1 MSDTASAWQDTSLTP
16 RERAERLVEGMTLE
30 QKIAQLHGAM
40 ETIDIYAMSAQAAE
54 SGENLDQL
62 AAQIQ
67 IERHVTA
74 IEELGIPR
82 FRITNGPVGVGMG
95 DGTPSPPATS
105 LPMTIG
111 LAAGFDP
118 DLAHAYG
125 DIIGSETAT
134 LGQHVLEG
142 PGVCLHRT
150 TLAGRNFEYFSEDP
164 YLSGV
169 MGVAVTK
176 AIQAHDVI
184 AMAKHY
190 VLNDQEHER
199 FRASVEVDEHVMREL
214 YLLPFEMLVKD
225 AEIAAIMSS
234 YNRVRGVY
242 ATEYRYTLT
251 DILRTEWGF
260 EGYVQ
265 SDFWS
270 SRSSAPSL
278 NAGMDH
284 EMPDAKWLNETNVK
298 AALSD
303 TSLEIETVDRALVRR
318 YTQMFRF
325 GQFERPYQPGEIDAQ
340 AHGAISRTIGSQ
352 IAVLLKNEGRLAAT
366 RRRHR
371 FHRHHRPVPV
381 RRRRLP
387 GRGRLVESVPAVH
400 RAAAGRHAGRARGLG
415 SSATVAKVTVA
426 DDLSN
431 LDEAKP
437 AARTA
442 DVVVL
447 MAGLVATEGADQ
459 PDANMLHD
467 QNRMLAELLGINP
480 ATVVVL
486 KDSNPVLMPWIDEAP
501 AVLEVWNQGTEDGH
515 VVADLLF
522 GVVNPSG
529 KVPTCYPRSEDDT
542 LYAGHPERYPGTDE
556 GDGYPVIR
564 YSEGLEIGY
573 RWFQAQGIQPL
584 FGFGFGLSY
593 TTFDLTDVSV
603 DAPDGANAPVTVTAS
618 VTNTGPAAGA
628 EVVQVYLGVPVQG
641 QPPKRLVGF
650 QKVFVE
656 PGASKPVAITID
668 PAATHHPFAVWDYCT
683 RSFHERARRLHRLR
697 GHLRRRHAAHRD
709 RHLCMRT
716 RSRTKARN
724 PMPEV
729 KRSREPG
736 GRRPLSAT
744 ACSAGR
750 LGSGGPAGSPVKP
763 RRSRPRSGRS
773 PSMFLGRGMVKSSGR
788 RVCGCRQSH
797 PRDATRRYSLIV
809 PPARESVFVRGTARE

>member
-1 MSDTASAWQDTSLTP
+1 MMPETGRVWEDVSLP
-16 RERAERLVEGMTLE
+16 PSERARELVAAMTLE

-40 ETIDIYAMSAQAAE
+40 ETIDIYALTAQIAQP
-54 SGENLDQL
+54 GEDMDQL
-62 AAQIQ
+62 AAQIRV
-67 IERHVTA
+67 ERHVTG
-74 IEELGIPR
+74 IDELGIPR

-118 DLAHAYG
+118 ELAHVYG

-184 AMAKHY
+184 AMAKHF
-190 VLNDQEHER
+190 VVNDQEYER
-199 FRASVEVDEHVMREL
+199 FRASVEVDEHVLREL

-225 AEIAAIMSS
+225 ADIAAVMSS
-234 YNRVRGVY
+234 YNRIRGVY

-260 EGYVQ
+260 DGYVQ

-270 SRSSAPSL
+270 CRSCAPSL

-284 EMPDAKWLNETNVK
+284 EMPDAKWLSEANVK
-298 AALSD
+298 AALQD
-303 TSLEIETVDRALVRR
+303 TSLEIKTIDRALTRR

-325 GQFERPYQPGEIDAQ
+325 GQFERPYQPDQIDAQ
-340 AHGAISRTIGSQ
+340 AHGALARTIGAQ
-352 IAVLLKNEGRLAAT
+352 IAVLLKNDDGL
-366 RRRHR
+366 
-371 FHRHHRPVPV
+371 
-381 RRRRLP
+381 LP
-387 GRGRLVESVPAVH
+387 LNPDTGSIVIIGQSPFVDDASLGGGGSSKVIPLYTVNPLDGFRDVL
-400 RAAAGRHAGRARGLG
+400 RGLG

-431 LDEAKP
+431 LGDAAA

-447 MAGLVATEGADQ
+447 MAGLVASEGADQ
-459 PDANMLHD
+459 RDANMPND
-467 QNRMLAELLGINP
+467 QNRMLDELLGINR

-486 KDSNPVLMPWIDEAP
+486 KDSNPILMPWIDNAR

-515 VVADLLF
+515 VVADLLM

-529 KVPTCYPRSEDDT
+529 KLPTSYPRSEGDT
-542 LYAGHPERYPGTDE
+542 FYAAHPERYPGTDE
-556 GDGYPVIR
+556 SDGYPVIR
-564 YSEGLEIGY
+564 YSEGLQVGY
-573 RWFQAQGIQPL
+573 RWFQSQGIQPL

-593 TTFDLTDVSV
+593 TTFDIGDVAV
-603 DAPDGANAPVTVTAS
+603 DAPEGAAAPITVTAS
-618 VTNTGPAAGA
+618 VANTGPVAGA
-628 EVVQVYLGVPVQG
+628 EVVQVYLGLPVDG
-641 QPPKRLVGF
+641 QPPKRLVRF
-650 QKVFVE
+650 QKVLVS
-656 PGASKPVAITID
+656 PGESKP
-668 PAATHHPFAVWDYCT
+668 
-683 RSFHERARRLHRLR
+683 S
-697 GHLRRRHAAHRD
+697 
-709 RHLCMRT
+709 
-716 RSRTKARN
+716 
-724 PMPEV
+724 
-729 KRSREPG
+729 
-736 GRRPLSAT
+736 
-744 ACSAGR
+744 
-750 LGSGGPAGSPVKP
+750 
-763 RRSRPRSGRS
+763 
-773 PSMFLGRGMVKSSGR
+773 
-788 RVCGCRQSH
+788 
-797 PRDATRRYSLIV
+797 
-809 PPARESVFVRGTARE
+809 

>member
-1 MSDTASAWQDTSLTP
+1 MSETTFAWQDTSLSP
-16 RERAERLVEGMTLE
+16 QERAKNLVEAMTME
-30 QKIAQLHGAM
+30 QKIAQLHGDM
-40 ETIDIYAMSAQAAE
+40 ETIDIYAITAQAAE
-54 SGENLDQL
+54 SGADMDQL
-62 AAQIQ
+62 AAQIRV
-67 IERHVTA
+67 ERHVAA

-111 LAAGFDP
+111 LAAGFDA

-150 TLAGRNFEYFSEDP
+150 TIAGRNFEYFSEDP

-190 VLNDQEHER
+190 VVNDQEYER
-199 FRASVEVDEHVMREL
+199 FRASVEVDEQVLHEL

-225 AEIAAIMSS
+225 AEIAAVMSS
-234 YNRVRGVY
+234 YNRIRGVY

-260 EGYVQ
+260 GGYVQ

-270 SRSSAPSL
+270 CRSCAPSL

-298 AALSD
+298 AGLSD

-325 GQFERPYQPGEIDAQ
+325 GQFERPYDPGEIDAQ

-352 IAVLLKNEGRLAAT
+352 IAVLLKNDGEVLPLDPNVSSIVIIGQS
-366 RRRHR
+366 R
-371 FHRHHRPVPV
+371 FVDEACLGGGGSSKVIPLYTVPPLDGMQDV
-381 RRRRLP
+381 LRN
-387 GRGRLVESVPAVH
+387 
-400 RAAAGRHAGRARGLG
+400 LG
-415 SSATVAKVTVA
+415 SSATVTKVTVA

-431 LDEAKP
+431 LDEAKNVINE
-437 AARTA
+437 A
-442 DVVVL
+442 DVVVI

-459 PDANMLHD
+459 PDANMLND
-467 QNRMLAELLGINP
+467 QNRMLDELLGVNP
-480 ATVVVL
+480 TTVVVL
-486 KDSNPVLMPWIDEAP
+486 KDSNPVLMPWIDKAP
-501 AVLEVWNQGTEDGH
+501 AVLEAWNQGAEDGH

-529 KVPTCYPRSEDDT
+529 KVPTSYPRSENDT
-542 LYAGHPERYPGTDE
+542 LYAGKPERYPGTDE
-556 GDGYPVIR
+556 GDGYPVIC
-564 YSEGLEIGY
+564 YSEGLEMGY
-573 RWFQAQGIQPL
+573 RWFQAQGIEPL

-593 TTFDLTDVSV
+593 TTFDISDVSV
-603 DAPDGANAPVTVTAS
+603 NAPDGANAPVIVTAS
-618 VTNTGPAAGA
+618 VTNIGPVAGA
-628 EVVQVYLGVPVQG
+628 EVVQVYLGLPVDG

-650 QKVFVE
+650 QKVFLE
-656 PGASKPVAITID
+656 PGKSKPVTITID
-668 PAATHHPFAVWDYCT
+668 PAASNHPFSVWDYCAQG
-683 RSFHERARRLHRLR
+683 FVI
-697 GHLRRRHAAHRD
+697 
-709 RHLCMRT
+709 
-716 RSRTKARN
+716 K
-724 PMPEV
+724 
-729 KRSREPG
+729 PG
-736 GRRPLSAT
+736 GYSIYVGNSADNT
-744 ACSAGR
+744 QHTSTLAAG
-750 LGSGGPAGSPVKP
+750 
-763 RRSRPRSGRS
+763 
-773 PSMFLGRGMVKSSGR
+773 
-788 RVCGCRQSH
+788 
-797 PRDATRRYSLIV
+797 
-809 PPARESVFVRGTARE
+809 